1 MVYITTSKAYDFN
14 DLLRAEFNQLE
25 HQILV
30 HIKIFGLD
38 HIFMQ
43 QFTDHFNRKLNTSLE
58 DVAEYIRTYGKT
70 LLLTDTIYC
79 NIENISVLIN
89 VFKDIGV
96 NSNIIAFLEYIEHI
110 DSNIKDKFFNALT
123 TEHNCLYDILMYLE
137 EYFVYDKIMERMKK
151 ELKYY

>member
-30 HIKIFGLD
+30 HIKIFSLD

-43 QFTDHFNRKLNTSLE
+43 QITGHFNRKIDTSLE
-58 DVAEYIRTYGKT
+58 DVAEYIRTYGKN
-70 LLLTDTIYC
+70 LLLTDTMSYR
-79 NIENISVLIN
+79 IENISVLIN

-96 NSNIIAFLEYIEHI
+96 NSNIIAFLEYVEHI

-123 TEHNCLYDILMYLE
+123 TEHDCLCDILRYLE
-137 EYFVYDKIMERMKK
+137 EYFVYGKIMERMKK